1 MDKDY
6 AKKLE
11 DITSEKNAI
20 TRRLEV
26 SFEELKELDSVLAT
40 ETEARVTAES
50 LAEDLVT
57 TNESLKKEME
67 EMREELMKLSKE
79 VPELQRKQQE

>member
-1 MDKDY
+1 MRDEHKMEIRKVSKTVSSLEDLNTPLRMKSNTYTEELEMDKDY

-40 ETEARVTAES
+40 ETEGA
-50 LAEDLVT
+50 
-57 TNESLKKEME
+57 
-67 EMREELMKLSKE
+67 
-79 VPELQRKQQE
+79 